1 MSSYLSPVIQH
12 NDQIIFVR
20 GSIKEKEIDF
30 LLDTG
35 AEITVIPTKLAQG
48 LNIPYKKT
56 KLCLTGVI
64 GEDSVLYET
73 PPIKDSDTVCMEEF
87 HLKAFND
94 LKRALCQAPA
104 LGIAQSDRPFV
115 LYVHEHLGFMTAC
128 LMQDH
133 GGSLRPIHYYSG
145 KLDIVAQGMGPC
157 LRAVQAVHLALQA
170 SSGMVFGQTVNVK
183 CPHTVSALMNQAKVT
198 SVTSSRWGNWL
209 ATLTAPN
216 IVIQRAPVT
225 NPSSCMMSAMTEFVL
240 EDEGEM
246 THDCVTLTYAATSEI
261 AETPI
266 ENAELELFVDGSA
279 QVIEGNRRAGYAVT
293 STTEV
298 VASGRLPDHFS
309 AQAAELHRFQVCFWG
324 NS

>member
-12 NDQIIFVR
+12 NDQRIFVK

-73 PPIKDSDTVCMEEF
+73 PPIEVQFGPKTLTTKLLCAPLNTGAILGMDLLRQINLTLDMSSEYLLRGHGKDSDTVCMEEL

-157 LRAVQAVHLALQA
+157 LRAV
-170 SSGMVFGQTVNVK
+170 
-183 CPHTVSALMNQAKVT
+183 
-198 SVTSSRWGNWL
+198 
-209 ATLTAPN
+209 
-216 IVIQRAPVT
+216 
-225 NPSSCMMSAMTEFVL
+225 
-240 EDEGEM
+240 
-246 THDCVTLTYAATSEI
+246 
-261 AETPI
+261 
-266 ENAELELFVDGSA
+266 
-279 QVIEGNRRAGYAVT
+279 
-293 STTEV
+293 
-298 VASGRLPDHFS
+298 
-309 AQAAELHRFQVCFWG
+309 
-324 NS
+324 